1 MYIVSLYTYVP
12 HTEGLKEVL
21 NLFSIRINSNL
32 KTHFTC
38 TGVLVPLITNLFMGK
53 YEEDYVYH
61 NNLIPPYSSIL
72 KCTDDGLGEK
82 HCLPLLKLEELCFL
96 FTLFSTATMGHLLP
110 GC

>member
-61 NNLIPPYSSIL
+61 NNLIPP
-72 KCTDDGLGEK
+72 
-82 HCLPLLKLEELCFL
+82 L
-96 FTLFSTATMGHLLP
+96 F
-110 GC
+110 